1 LDRGV
6 VDDLVSISAFA
17 RRVGLTPSALR
28 FYDDCGVLRPAV
40 VDEGNGYRY
49 YAPAQEPRARLLRD
63 LREIDLPLPEVRRV
77 LDGQPTAAAA
87 VVEAHLR
94 TVEQKA
100 VSTRQAAHRILAG
113 LSTATA
119 QAPRV
124 TLGGPE
130 LASAIRQVTPSAAPP
145 EAPPSKPELTGP
157 EPSAPSRPLASG
169 PQATGLQPSGHQ
181 PTGSQSSGPQ
191 PSEPQPSGSQS
202 SDDFGPQETRGAEAF
217 LPALS
222 CVRIELS
229 EAEVTLVATDRYRL
243 AIRKLHPQTFEGTPG
258 AILIPAPALTELSR
272 WLAAADT
279 VHLQA
284 GTELTLTTPTDTRT
298 LPSVDAEYPAYQVI
312 LDGLEPP
319 ACRVIVDR
327 AALADLLG
335 TEEVVALSIE
345 DGTVTI
351 GDHRLDAITTGT
363 PLQIGFTTRLLAAAL
378 ETGVGPDVLLEI
390 HAPDRPVVIRSA
402 DQGTFTTLVMPNRLT

>member
-49 YAPAQEPRARLLRD
+49 YAPDQEPRARLLRD

-77 LDGQPTAAAA
+77 LDGAAEAAGA

-100 VSTRQAAHRILAG
+100 VSTRQAAQRILAG
-113 LSTATA
+113 LSSTTAKS
-119 QAPRV
+119 PRV

-130 LASAIRQVTPSAAPP
+130 LASAIRQVTPSAAPTDP
-145 EAPPSKPELTGP
+145 
-157 EPSAPSRPLASG
+157 RPTNGAD
-169 PQATGLQPSGHQ
+169 PH
-181 PTGSQSSGPQ
+181 PTA
-191 PSEPQPSGSQS
+191 
-202 SDDFGPQETRGAEAF
+202 DAEAF
-217 LPALS
+217 LPALR
-222 CVRIELS
+222 CVRIELT

-243 AIRKLHPQTFEGTPG
+243 AVRKLHPQSFDGTPG
-258 AILIPAPALTELSR
+258 AILVPAPALTELSR

-279 VHLQA
+279 VELQA
-284 GTELTLTTPTDTRT
+284 GADLILTTQTDTRT
-298 LPSVDAEYPAYQVI
+298 LASVDAEYPDYQLV
-312 LDGLEPP
+312 LDNLEP
-319 ACRVIVDR
+319 AVCRVVVDR
-327 AALADLLG
+327 AGLAELLG
-335 TEEVVALSIE
+335 ADEVVALSIQ
-345 DGTVTI
+345 DATVAV
-351 GDHRLDAITTGT
+351 GDRSIDAITTGAPT
-363 PLQIGFTTRLLAAAL
+363 RIGFTTRLLAEAL
-378 ETGVGPDVLLEI
+378 ATGVGPDVLLEI

-402 DQGTFTTLVMPNRLT
+402 DQGTFTTLVMPNRI

>member
-1 LDRGV
+1 M

-49 YAPAQEPRARLLRD
+49 YAPEQEPRARLLRD

-77 LDGQPTAAAA
+77 LDGEPDAAAA

-100 VSTRQAAHRILAG
+100 VATRRAAYRILAS
-113 LSTATA
+113 LSSTPEQPVAGGS
-119 QAPRV
+119 PRV

-130 LASAIRQVTPSAAPP
+130 LASAIRQVTPSAA
-145 EAPPSKPELTGP
+145 
-157 EPSAPSRPLASG
+157 RPG
-169 PQATGLQPSGHQ
+169 EQGG
-181 PTGSQSSGPQ
+181 
-191 PSEPQPSGSQS
+191 
-202 SDDFGPQETRGAEAF
+202 GADW
-217 LPALS
+217 LPALG

-243 AIRKLHPQTFEGTPG
+243 AVRNVRPQSFEGTPG
-258 AILIPAPALTELSR
+258 AILVPAPALTELSR

-279 VHLQA
+279 VELQA
-284 GTELTLTTPTDTRT
+284 GAELTITSRTETRT
-298 LPSVDAEYPAYQVI
+298 LPVVNAEYPDYQVV
-312 LDGLEPP
+312 LNGLEPP
-319 ACRVIVDR
+319 ACRVMVDR
-327 AALADLLG
+327 AGLAELLG
-335 TEEVVALSIE
+335 TGEVVALSI
-345 DGTVTI
+345 DALAVTI
-351 GDHRLDAITTGT
+351 GDRSIDAITTGS
-363 PLQIGFTTRLLAAAL
+363 PLRIGFTTRLLAEAL
-378 ETGVGPDVLLEI
+378 TTGVGPDVLLEI

-402 DQGTFTTLVMPNRLT
+402 DQGTFTTLVMPHRLD

>member
-1 LDRGV
+1 V

-49 YAPAQEPRARLLRD
+49 YAPEQEPRARLLRD

-77 LDGQPTAAAA
+77 LDGEPDAAAA

-100 VSTRQAAHRILAG
+100 VATRRAAYRILAS
-113 LSTATA
+113 LSGTPEQPVAGGS
-119 QAPRV
+119 PRV

-130 LASAIRQVTPSAAPP
+130 LASAIRQVTPSAA
-145 EAPPSKPELTGP
+145 
-157 EPSAPSRPLASG
+157 RPGEQVAADG
-169 PQATGLQPSGHQ
+169 
-181 PTGSQSSGPQ
+181 
-191 PSEPQPSGSQS
+191 
-202 SDDFGPQETRGAEAF
+202 
-217 LPALS
+217 LPALG

-243 AIRKLHPQTFEGTPG
+243 AVRNLRPQSFEGTPG
-258 AILIPAPALTELSR
+258 AILVPAPALTELSR

-279 VHLQA
+279 VELQTGA
-284 GTELTLTTPTDTRT
+284 ELTITSRTETRT
-298 LPSVDAEYPAYQVI
+298 LPTLDAEYPDYPVV
-312 LDGLEPP
+312 LNGLEPP
-319 ACRVIVDR
+319 ACRVTVDR
-327 AALADLLG
+327 AGLAELLG
-335 TEEVVALSIE
+335 TGEVVALSI
-345 DGTVTI
+345 DAAAVTI
-351 GDHRLDAITTGT
+351 GDRSIDAITTGS
-363 PLQIGFTTRLLAAAL
+363 PLRIGFTTRLLAEAL
-378 ETGVGPDVLLEI
+378 ATGVGPDVLLEI

-402 DQGTFTTLVMPNRLT
+402 DQGTFTTLVMPHRLD

>member
-1 LDRGV
+1 VLDRGV

-49 YAPAQEPRARLLRD
+49 YAPDQEPRARLLRD

-77 LDGQPTAAAA
+77 LDGDPRAAAA

-113 LSTATA
+113 LTSTTN
-119 QAPRV
+119 QPPTV

-130 LASAIRQVTPSAAPP
+130 FASAIRQVTPSAATP
-145 EAPPSKPELTGP
+145 A
-157 EPSAPSRPLASG
+157 SR
-169 PQATGLQPSGHQ
+169 ATG
-181 PTGSQSSGPQ
+181 
-191 PSEPQPSGSQS
+191 
-202 SDDFGPQETRGAEAF
+202 GAREATSASAGDIERL
-217 LPALS
+217 LPALT
-222 CVRIELS
+222 CVRIEFT

-243 AIRKLHPQTFEGTPG
+243 AVRQLHPRSFDGTPG
-258 AILIPAPALTELSR
+258 AILVPAASLTELSR
-272 WLAAADT
+272 WLAAAET
-279 VHLQA
+279 VELQ
-284 GTELTLTTPTDTRT
+284 GGSELTLSTSTETRT
-298 LPSVDAEYPAYQVI
+298 RASMDADYPDYRVI

-319 ACRVIVDR
+319 ACRVVVDR

-335 TEEVVALSIE
+335 TAEVVALCIE
-345 DGTVTI
+345 DQSVAI
-351 GDHRLDAITTGT
+351 GNQKLDAITTGSH
-363 PLQIGFTTRLLAAAL
+363 LRIGFTTRLLAEAL
-378 ETGVGPDVLLEI
+378 ATGVGPDVLLEI

-402 DQGTFTTLVMPNRLT
+402 DQGTFTTLVMPNRL

>member
-1 LDRGV
+1 M

-49 YAPAQEPRARLLRD
+49 YAPDQEPRARLLRD

-77 LDGQPTAAAA
+77 LDGEPAAAAA

-113 LSTATA
+113 LSSTTAKSP
-119 QAPRV
+119 QV

-130 LASAIRQVTPSAAPP
+130 LASAIRQVTPSAA
-145 EAPPSKPELTGP
+145 
-157 EPSAPSRPLASG
+157 RP
-169 PQATGLQPSGHQ
+169 
-181 PTGSQSSGPQ
+181 
-191 PSEPQPSGSQS
+191 
-202 SDDFGPQETRGAEAF
+202 GAEATDQQNAASAADADW

-229 EAEVTLVATDRYRL
+229 ETEVTLVATDRYRL
-243 AIRKLHPQTFEGTPG
+243 AVRKLHPQSFEGTPG

-279 VHLQA
+279 VTLEA
-284 GTELTLTTPTDTRT
+284 GAELTLTTAGDTRV
-298 LPSVDAEYPAYQVI
+298 LAALDAEYPAYQTI
-312 LDGLEPP
+312 LEGLEPP
-319 ACRVIVDR
+319 ACRVLVDR
-327 AALADLLG
+327 AGLADILG
-335 TEEVVALSIE
+335 TDEVVALSIDQQSVAVGKE
-345 DGTVTI
+345 RI
-351 GDHRLDAITTGT
+351 DAITTGT
-363 PLQIGFTTRLLAAAL
+363 PIRIGFTTRLLAEAL
-378 ETGVGPDVLLEI
+378 ATGVGPDVLLEI

-402 DQGTFTTLVMPNRLT
+402 DQGTFTTLVMPNRL

>member
-145 EAPPSKPELTGP
+145 EAPPTKSGP
-157 EPSAPSRPLASG
+157 ESSGPLASG
-169 PQATGLQPSGHQ
+169 PQATGLQPAGHQ
-181 PTGSQSSGPQ
+181 RT
-191 PSEPQPSGSQS
+191 GSQS
-202 SDDFGPQETRGAEAF
+202 SDDSGPQETRGAEAF

>member
-1 LDRGV
+1 M

-49 YAPAQEPRARLLRD
+49 YAPDQEPRARLLRD

-77 LDGQPTAAAA
+77 LDGEPSTAAA

-113 LSTATA
+113 LSSTTTKSP
-119 QAPRV
+119 QV

-130 LASAIRQVTPSAAPP
+130 LASAIRQVTPSAA
-145 EAPPSKPELTGP
+145 E
-157 EPSAPSRPLASG
+157 
-169 PQATGLQPSGHQ
+169 
-181 PTGSQSSGPQ
+181 
-191 PSEPQPSGSQS
+191 SEP
-202 SDDFGPQETRGAEAF
+202 

-229 EAEVTLVATDRYRL
+229 ETEVTLVATDRYRL
-243 AIRKLHPQTFEGTPG
+243 AVRKLHPQSFDGTPG
-258 AILIPAPALTELSR
+258 AILIPAPALTGLTR
-272 WLAAADT
+272 WLTAADT

-284 GTELTLTTPTDTRT
+284 GGDLVLAAAGETRT
-298 LPSVDAEYPAYQVI
+298 LASMDAEYPDYQVI

-319 ACRVIVDR
+319 ACRVMVDR

-335 TEEVVALSIE
+335 TDEVVALSIE
-345 DGTVTI
+345 ADSVAI
-351 GDHRLDAITTGT
+351 GNQKLDAIVTGT
-363 PLQIGFTTRLLAAAL
+363 PLRIAFTTRLLAEAL
-378 ETGVGPDVLLEI
+378 ATGVGPDVLLEI

-402 DQGTFTTLVMPNRLT
+402 DQGTFTTLVMPNRL

>member
-1 LDRGV
+1 M

-49 YAPAQEPRARLLRD
+49 YAPDQEPRARLLRD

-77 LDGQPTAAAA
+77 LAGEPTAAAA

-100 VSTRQAAHRILAG
+100 VSTRQAAQRILAG
-113 LSTATA
+113 LSGTTTKSP
-119 QAPRV
+119 QV

-130 LASAIRQVTPSAAPP
+130 LASAIRQVTPSAAGPSP
-145 EAPPSKPELTGP
+145 EAIAHIGSAPAGGP
-157 EPSAPSRPLASG
+157 TPGAADRSNAASAAEPAADAAERSSTPSAA
-169 PQATGLQPSGHQ
+169 
-181 PTGSQSSGPQ
+181 
-191 PSEPQPSGSQS
+191 
-202 SDDFGPQETRGAEAF
+202 DAERF
-217 LPALS
+217 LPALT

-229 EAEVTLVATDRYRL
+229 ETEVTLVATDRYRL
-243 AIRKLHPQTFEGTPG
+243 AVRKLHPQSFDGTPG
-258 AILIPAPALTELSR
+258 AILIPAPALTELTR

-284 GTELTLTTPTDTRT
+284 GSDLTLSTADETRT
-298 LPSVDAEYPAYQVI
+298 LASMDAEYPDYQVI

-319 ACRVIVDR
+319 ACRVMVDR

-335 TEEVVALSIE
+335 TDEVVALDIKNE
-345 DGTVTI
+345 AVVVGNQ
-351 GDHRLDAITTGT
+351 RLDAITTGT
-363 PLQIGFTTRLLAAAL
+363 PHRIGFTTRLLAEAL
-378 ETGVGPDVLLEI
+378 ATGVGPDVLLEI

-402 DQGTFTTLVMPNRLT
+402 DQGTFTTLVMPNRL